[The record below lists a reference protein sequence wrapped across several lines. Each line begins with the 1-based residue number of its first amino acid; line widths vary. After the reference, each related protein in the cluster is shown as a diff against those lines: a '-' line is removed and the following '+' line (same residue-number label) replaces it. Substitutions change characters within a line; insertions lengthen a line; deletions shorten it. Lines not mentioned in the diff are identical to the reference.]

1 MADKIQQSN
10 NSQLEALSAAINDLE
25 RKAQHVGT
33 MSQVEKNLLAGALL
47 DAIFNGLNLDSEPL
61 LKMAVRRFKIMVEH
75 GAWAEEFIGKIKAV
89 CMVALRRGHKALLAE
104 IVPVYQPILLNNPEL
119 RTEGINDLGMI
130 ACLAI
135 KDSCNEI
142 GDICVKII
150 LMMDRASS
158 PEERQITDTALQI
171 LKNILITATRARSE
185 ETFCYALKMINK
197 SYQEREF
204 IADSALLS
212 EFYLTVLFAA
222 ADHRWSKGLVCV
234 NDFISLMLRKEI
246 FSFEQKKK
254 IAYEWVQLIGQIA
267 RRNWTEMAQQLMWF
281 FFSFVIKSKEKD
293 IIPYSVIMMGSSVK
307 MHAAWDGFESALKI
321 YYPWQLS
328 MFILLDSFYKQDT
341 RKNTEKLEVAR
352 LVVRTMRDLVLHVSR
367 LSLNKP
373 ETDTFNQWFELWE
386 ANKTPKHVRIRAQK
400 LMQLTVL
407 YWEQL
412 QPKASKNQLP
422 HLIKIFQPNLIDNKC
437 KMILAE

>member
-1 MADKIQQSN
+1 MADKTQQSN

-33 MSQVEKNLLAGALL
+33 MSQSEKNLLAGALL

-61 LKMAVRRFKIMVEH
+61 LNMAVRRFKIMVEH
-75 GAWAEEFIGKIKAV
+75 GAWTEAFIEKIKAV

-104 IVPVYQPILLNNPEL
+104 MIPVYQTILLNNPEL
-119 RTEGINDLGMI
+119 RTVGINDLGMI

-142 GDICVKII
+142 GNNCVKII
-150 LMMDRASS
+150 LIMDRASS
-158 PEERQITDTALQI
+158 LEESKISDAALQI
-171 LKNILITATRARSE
+171 LKNILITATRARNE

-204 IADSALLS
+204 MPDAALLS
-212 EFYLTVLFAA
+212 DFSLTILFAA
-222 ADHRWSKGLVCV
+222 ADHRWSKGLVWV
-234 NDFISLMLRKEI
+234 NTFIALMLRKDI

-267 RRNWTEMAQQLMWF
+267 RRNWTEIAQQLMWF
-281 FFSFVIKSKEKD
+281 FFSFVAKSKEKD
-293 IIPYSVIMMGSSVK
+293 LLPYSVIMMGSSVK

-321 YYPWQLS
+321 YYPWQLA
-328 MFILLDSFYKQDT
+328 MLILLDSFYKQGIRT
-341 RKNTEKLEVAR
+341 NKEKLEVAR

-386 ANKTPKHVRIRAQK
+386 ANILPKHVRVRAQK
-400 LMQLTVL
+400 MMQLTVL

-422 HLIKIFQPNLIDNKC
+422 HLIKIFQPNLIDTKS